1 MLFFYCHS
9 YASLFCIMKWE
20 ADVYENVEN
29 YDPFWNKKFGLHEFK
44 MSVSP
49 FAFTFLAFGS
59 VMGF

>member
-1 MLFFYCHS
+1 
-9 YASLFCIMKWE
+9 MKWE